1 MKNKSAGMS
10 LIVKTTV
17 RWIAW
22 FILLDGFYL
31 LLHGHLGL
39 GGGFAGGLKI
49 ALAFIYLVLAYGKD
63 YLSQRLNMEWVKRL
77 MSGGVLA
84 FLLIGWL
91 GILVAGKFFVNFL
104 AKGSLHQ
111 LLSGGTIPLI
121 NICIGLNIGILLSV
135 GLYYLVEF
143 RSQGR

>member
-1 MKNKSAGMS
+1 MENKNAGMS
-10 LIVKTTV
+10 LIVKTTA

-49 ALAFIYLVLAYGKD
+49 ALAFIYLMLAYGKD
-63 YLSQRLNMEWVKRL
+63 YLRQRLNMEWIQRF

-91 GILVAGKFFVNFL
+91 GLLIAGKFFVNFL
-104 AKGSLHQ
+104 AKGRLHAI
-111 LLSGGTIPLI
+111 LSGGTIPII
-121 NICIGLNIGILLSV
+121 NICIGVNIGLLLCV
-135 GLYYLVEF
+135 GLYYLAEF